1 MIWKIRLKV
10 QSAVQLFQVPYA
22 VRQID
27 QSGVEMLAH
36 GIQEEQQ
43 GIQVTYKEYI
53 YIYIGLTKQSASSA
67 KS

>member
-1 MIWKIRLKV
+1 MIWKTRLKV

-43 GIQVTYKEYI
+43 GIQVTYKEYNRLDQAECI
-53 YIYIGLTKQSASSA
+53 QC
-67 KS
+67 